1 MVEIMIA
8 EKLDD
13 MELNEIIEVF
23 MRLKLENPDA
33 LHELKE
39 ILDDII

>member
-1 MVEIMIA
+1 MEEIMIA
-8 EKLDD
+8 EKLDE

-23 MRLKLENPDA
+23 MRLKIENPDA
-33 LHELKE
+33 LYELKE